1 MTNWRVVMSP
11 PPERDWGFSLTLGY
25 IDIYCRLNFSTLLL
39 VVFCSL

>member
-1 MTNWRVVMSP
+1 MTNWRVAMSP

-25 IDIYCRLNFSTLLL
+25 IDIYCRLNVFTLLL